1 MSFRLYVSY
10 NAFEEKMLLENT
22 ISIKKHRRNKM
33 ATFFNQATLTYSGGT
48 AASNIVSGELVEA
61 ISAIKT
67 ATTETY
73 REGES
78 VTYVIS
84 LINDSN
90 TPSSL
95 LTVTD
100 DLGAYE
106 VNGNTVFPLVYRD
119 TSAELFVNG
128 VPTAVTVTDTQ
139 PLTVTGI
146 TVPANGDAVLVYTA
160 DATEFAPPNAG
171 GSIVNT
177 ATVTGLGITTPITVS
192 ETVTA
197 EAGAL
202 LSITKEISP
211 STVTPNEPL
220 TYTITIENSGNEDV
234 VVTDDLTVRDVF
246 DPILDITSVTL
257 NGVILAEGT
266 DYTYNETTGEFE
278 TVPGR
283 ITVPAATF
291 TVDPVTGAYVTAPGE
306 AVLVVTG
313 IVQ

>member
-1 MSFRLYVSY
+1 
-10 NAFEEKMLLENT
+10 
-22 ISIKKHRRNKM
+22 M

-48 AASNIVSGELVEA
+48 AASNIVTGELVEA

-67 ATTETY
+67 ATTDTY

-84 LINDSN
+84 LINASDA
-90 TPSSL
+90 PSSA

-106 VNGNTVFPLVYRD
+106 FDGNTVYPLVYRED
-119 TSAELFVNG
+119 SAQLFIDG
-128 VPTAVTVTDTQ
+128 VPSDAFSVIDTQ

-146 TVPANGDAVLVYTA
+146 TVPANGDAILVYTA
-160 DATEFAPPNAG
+160 DVTEFAPPVADG
-171 GSIVNT
+171 EIVNT
-177 ATVTGLGITTPITVS
+177 ATVTGAGITTPITAT
-192 ETVTA
+192 ETVTS
-197 EAGAL
+197 ESGAL

-211 STVTPNEPL
+211 STITPNEPL
-220 TYTITIENSGNEDV
+220 TYTITVTNSGNEDV
-234 VVTDDLTVRDVF
+234 VATDDLTVRDVF

-257 NGVILAEGT
+257 NGEELTEGD
-266 DYTYNETTGEFE
+266 DYTYNEATGEFE

-291 TVDPVTGAYVTAPGE
+291 TVDPETGAFVPTAGE

-313 IVQ
+313 TVR

>member
-1 MSFRLYVSY
+1 
-10 NAFEEKMLLENT
+10 MLLRRKC
-22 ISIKKHRRNKM
+22 SSKKYRRNKM
-33 ATFFNQATLTYSGGT
+33 ATFFNQATLTYSGGS

-78 VTYVIS
+78 ITYVIS
-84 LINDSN
+84 LINDSDA
-90 TPSSL
+90 PSSA

-100 DLGAYE
+100 DLGAYT
-106 VNGNTVFPLVYRD
+106 VGTQTVFPFVYRD
-119 TSAELFVNG
+119 GSAELFVNG
-128 VPTAVTVTDTQ
+128 VPTAATVVSTQ

-146 TVPANGDAVLVYTA
+146 TLPANGDAVLVYTA
-160 DATEFAPPNAG
+160 TATEFAPPTSDG
-171 GSIVNT
+171 TVINT
-177 ATVTGLGITTPITVS
+177 ATVTGAGITTPITVT

-197 EAGAL
+197 EGGAL
-202 LSITKEISP
+202 LAITKEISP
-211 STVTPNEPL
+211 STVTPNAPL
-220 TYTITIENSGNEDV
+220 TYTITVENSGNEDV

-257 NGVILAEGT
+257 NGVILNEGT
-266 DYTYNETTGEFE
+266 DYTYNETTGEFT

-291 TVDPVTGAYVTAPGE
+291 AVDPVTGAYVITPGE
-306 AVLVVTG
+306 AVLTVTG
-313 IVQ
+313 TVQ

>member
-1 MSFRLYVSY
+1 
-10 NAFEEKMLLENT
+10 
-22 ISIKKHRRNKM
+22 M

-73 REGES
+73 RDGES
-78 VTYVIS
+78 ITYVIS

-90 TPSSL
+90 TPSSA

-100 DLGAYE
+100 DLGAYPFDA
-106 VNGNTVFPLVYRD
+106 VTVYPLVYRED
-119 TSAELFVNG
+119 SAQLFVNG
-128 VPTAVTVTDTQ
+128 IPSDAFTVVDTQ

-146 TVPANGDAVLVYTA
+146 VVPANGDAVLVYTA
-160 DATEFAPPNAG
+160 DATEFAPPTVG
-171 GSIVNT
+171 GTVVNT
-177 ATVTGLGITTPITVS
+177 ATVTGTGITAPITVT

-197 EAGAL
+197 EGGAL

-211 STVTPNEPL
+211 STVTPNAPL
-220 TYTITIENSGNEDV
+220 TYTITVENSGNEAVDA
-234 VVTDDLTVRDVF
+234 TDDLTVRDVF
-246 DPILDITSVTL
+246 DPILNITSVTL
-257 NGVILAEGT
+257 DGVALTEGT
-266 DYTYNETTGEFE
+266 DYTYNETTGEFA

-283 ITVPAATF
+283 ITVPTATY
-291 TVDPVTGAYVTAPGE
+291 TVDPDTGAYVTAPGE

-313 IVQ
+313 TVQ

>member
-1 MSFRLYVSY
+1 
-10 NAFEEKMLLENT
+10 
-22 ISIKKHRRNKM
+22 M
-33 ATFFNQATLTYSGGT
+33 ATFFNQATLTYSGGS

-78 VTYVIS
+78 ITYVIS
-84 LINDSN
+84 LINDSDA
-90 TPSSL
+90 PSSA

-106 VNGNTVFPLVYRD
+106 FDGDTVFPLVY
-119 TSAELFVNG
+119 AEDSVQIFVNG
-128 VPTAVTVTDTQ
+128 VPSNAVTVTDTQ

-146 TVPANGDAVLVYTA
+146 TVPANGNAILVYTV
-160 DATEFAPPNAG
+160 DVTEFAPPTADG
-171 GSIVNT
+171 TIVNT
-177 ATVTGLGITTPITVS
+177 ATVTGAGITTPITAT

-197 EAGAL
+197 ESGAL

-211 STVTPNEPL
+211 STVTPNAPL
-220 TYTITIENSGNEDV
+220 TYTITVINSGNDDV
-234 VVTDDLTVRDVF
+234 TATDDLTVRDVF

-257 NGVILAEGT
+257 NGEALTEGD
-266 DYTYNETTGEFE
+266 DYTYNEETGEFV

-283 ITVPAATF
+283 ITVPAAVF
-291 TVDPVTGAYVTAPGE
+291 TVDPDTGAFIETPGE

-313 IVQ
+313 TVQ

>member
-1 MSFRLYVSY
+1 
-10 NAFEEKMLLENT
+10 
-22 ISIKKHRRNKM
+22 M

-78 VTYVIS
+78 ITYVIS
-84 LINDSN
+84 LINDSDA
-90 TPSSL
+90 PSSA

-106 VNGNTVFPLVYRD
+106 FDGNTVFPLVYRD
-119 TSAELFVNG
+119 GSAELFVNG
-128 VPTAVTVTDTQ
+128 VPSDTFEVTDTQ
-139 PLTVTGI
+139 PLIASGI
-146 TVPANGDAVLVYTA
+146 VVPANGSAVLVYTV
-160 DATEFAPPNAG
+160 DTTEFAPPAADG
-171 GSIVNT
+171 TVVNT
-177 ATVTGLGITTPITVS
+177 ATVTGAGITTPIVVT

-197 EAGAL
+197 ETGAI
-202 LSITKEISP
+202 LSITKELSP
-211 STVTPNEPL
+211 STVTPNAPL
-220 TYTITIENSGNEDV
+220 TYTITVENSGNEDV
-234 VVTDDLTVRDVF
+234 VATDDLTVRDVF

-257 NGVILAEGT
+257 NGEPLSEGE
-266 DYTYNETTGEFE
+266 DYNYNEDTGEFV

-291 TVDPVTGAYVTAPGE
+291 TVDPDTGAFVAVPGE

-313 IVQ
+313 TVQ

>member
-1 MSFRLYVSY
+1 
-10 NAFEEKMLLENT
+10 
-22 ISIKKHRRNKM
+22 M
-33 ATFFNQATLTYSGGT
+33 ATFFNQATLTYAGGS
-48 AASNIVSGELVEA
+48 ASSNIVTGELVEA
-61 ISAIKT
+61 VSAIKT

-78 VTYVIS
+78 ITYVIS
-84 LINDSN
+84 LINSSDA
-90 TPSSL
+90 PSSV

-100 DLGAYE
+100 DLGAYS
-106 VNGNTVFPLVYRD
+106 VGTQTVFPLVYRD
-119 TSAELFVNG
+119 GSAELFVDG
-128 VPTAVTVTDTQ
+128 VPTEVTVTDTQ

-160 DATEFAPPNAG
+160 TATEFAPPTADG
-171 GSIVNT
+171 TVVNT
-177 ATVTGLGITTPITVS
+177 ATVTGAGITSPISVT

-197 EAGAL
+197 QGGAL

-211 STVTPNEPL
+211 STVTPNAPL
-220 TYTITIENSGNEDV
+220 TYTITVTNSGNEDAV
-234 VVTDDLTVRDVF
+234 AADDLTVRDVF

-257 NGVILAEGT
+257 NGETLTEGT
-266 DYTYNETTGEFE
+266 DYTYNEATGDFA

-291 TVDPVTGAYVTAPGE
+291 EVDPVTGAYVTDPGE

-313 IVQ
+313 TVQ

>member
-1 MSFRLYVSY
+1 
-10 NAFEEKMLLENT
+10 
-22 ISIKKHRRNKM
+22 M
-33 ATFFNQATLTYSGGT
+33 ATFFNQATLTYAGGS
-48 AASNIVSGELVEA
+48 ASSNIVTGELVEA
-61 ISAIKT
+61 VSAIKT

-78 VTYVIS
+78 ITYVIS
-84 LINDSN
+84 LINSSDA
-90 TPSSL
+90 PSSV

-100 DLGAYE
+100 DLGAYS
-106 VNGNTVFPLVYRD
+106 VGTQTVFPLVYRD
-119 TSAELFVNG
+119 GSAELFVDG
-128 VPTAVTVTDTQ
+128 VPTEVTVTDTQ

-160 DATEFAPPNAG
+160 TATEFAPPTADG
-171 GSIVNT
+171 TVVNT
-177 ATVTGLGITTPITVS
+177 ATVTGAGITSPISVT

-197 EAGAL
+197 QGGAL

-211 STVTPNEPL
+211 STVTPNAPL
-220 TYTITIENSGNEDV
+220 TYTITVTNSGNEDAAA
-234 VVTDDLTVRDVF
+234 TDDLTVRDVF

-257 NGVILAEGT
+257 NGETLTEGT
-266 DYTYNETTGEFE
+266 DYTYNEATGDFA

-291 TVDPVTGAYVTAPGE
+291 EVDPVTGAYVTDPGE

-313 IVQ
+313 TVQ